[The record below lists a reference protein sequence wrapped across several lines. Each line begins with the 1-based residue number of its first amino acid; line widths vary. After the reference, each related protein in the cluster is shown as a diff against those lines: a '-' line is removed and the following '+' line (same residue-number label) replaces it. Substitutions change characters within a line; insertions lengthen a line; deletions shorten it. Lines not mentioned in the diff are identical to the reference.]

1 MEFFA
6 FCGRFLVEHA
16 PIVAGILLLL
26 NLISLIL
33 YVRDKKK
40 AQRGAWRT
48 PEATLLTSAFLFG
61 GVGAMIGMYVFRHKT
76 KHMKFRILVPFFF
89 FLQLAFLLFSVLAAY
104 L

>member
-1 MEFFA
+1 MAFFS
-6 FCGRFLVEHA
+6 FCGRFIVEHA
-16 PIVAGILLLL
+16 PIVAGILFLL

-40 AQRGAWRT
+40 AKKGAWRT
-48 PEATLLTSAFLFG
+48 PEATLLTAAFLFG

-76 KHMKFRILVPFFF
+76 KHMRFRILVPLFF
-89 FLQLAFLLFSVLAAY
+89 FLQLAFFLVSVLAAY